1 MCMQYL
7 KKCNLFI
14 RQLLVVE
21 YIADKLL
28 SENLQIKFVTAFEQ
42 QMPL

>member
-7 KKCNLFI
+7 KKCDLFI
-14 RQLLVVE
+14 RQFVE

-28 SENLQIKFVTAFEQ
+28 SENLQIKFVMAFEQ

>member
-14 RQLLVVE
+14 RQLVE

-28 SENLQIKFVTAFEQ
+28 SENLQIKFVMAFEQ